1 MAARDDVR
9 LFPPRHMNEP
19 FAIEPWL
26 SSAIEALEHGDWQR
40 AHELVQHEPGANAAW
55 IHAHLHRIE
64 GDAENA
70 AYWYRRAGR
79 TCAQES
85 LDAERRAIR
94 ATLLALDR

>member
-1 MAARDDVR
+1 
-9 LFPPRHMNEP
+9 MNDP
-19 FAIEPWL
+19 SAIEPWL
-26 SSAIEALEHGDWQR
+26 SSAIEALEHGDWHR

-79 TCAQES
+79 TFAHES
-85 LDAERRAIR
+85 LDAERHVIR
-94 ATLLALDR
+94 ATLLASDR